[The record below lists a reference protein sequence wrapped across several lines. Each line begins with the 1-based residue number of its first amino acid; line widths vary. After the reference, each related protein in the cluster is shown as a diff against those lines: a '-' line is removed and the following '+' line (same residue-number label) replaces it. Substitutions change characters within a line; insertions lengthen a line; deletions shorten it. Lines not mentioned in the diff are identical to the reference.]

1 MRIAHGSLAD
11 IGNITALGQLP
22 WSCKVLWS
30 PFFDRY
36 GRLDR
41 WLRLAQLLLA
51 ALFVLL
57 MVRHDSPTLSTW
69 VGLLPIMVALATA
82 SAVQDTVSDAAFVH
96 MSQDATAQEVAKIS
110 SWRITAYKL
119 AMMGAGGGAVAVG
132 ATWGWPT
139 AFGLLA
145 ALLAVSALVLPPYLR
160 AIAPLPPVTL
170 RAWGRALKEWLSR
183 PGAWG
188 TFAFILFYKLGLA
201 TLNPMTKPYW
211 VDAGVDPA
219 LLGLL
224 VVTVSLG
231 GTVGGALLAG
241 LYGGTRGM
249 MLPLMVGAV
258 AESCACLA
266 YAVVVHLPYHPAFL
280 VLCLLA
286 EGLAQGLAT
295 AALMLLLARICD
307 RSQAATQF
315 AALTAT
321 FGITRALGSTLG
333 SQVAFHYGYMALF
346 TVLPITCLWSL
357 LWLGS
362 VRRRLAEAARLHAAP

>member
-1 MRIAHGSLAD
+1 MRMTHSSLTD
-11 IGNITALGQLP
+11 IGLVTSVAQLP

-30 PFFDRY
+30 PFLDRY

-41 WLRLAQLLLA
+41 WLRLAQGTLA

-57 MVRHDSPTLSTW
+57 MVRHGSTGLTAA
-69 VGLLPIMVALATA
+69 VGILPIMVALATA
-82 SAVQDTVSDAAFVH
+82 SAVQDTVSDASFVH
-96 MSQDATAQEVAKIS
+96 LTQGADAQEVAKTS
-110 SWRITAYKL
+110 SYRITAYKL
-119 AMMGAGGGAVAVG
+119 AMMGAGGGAVALGSV
-132 ATWGWPT
+132 WGWPT

-145 ALLAVSALVLPPYLR
+145 AALSTSALLLPPKLR
-160 AIAPLPPVTL
+160 TIAPLPSVTL
-170 RAWGRALKEWLSR
+170 RAWGRALGHWLER

-211 VDAGVDPA
+211 VDAGVDPT

-224 VVTVSLG
+224 VVTVGLG

-241 LYGGTRGM
+241 LYVGGQSL
-249 MLPLMVGAV
+249 MLPLVVGAV
-258 AESCACLA
+258 AESCACLI
-266 YAVVVHLPYHPAFL
+266 YATAVHLPYHVALL

-321 FGITRALGSTLG
+321 FGVTRAVGSMLGSR
-333 SQVAFHYGYMALF
+333 VAEHYGYAALF
-346 TVLPITCLWSL
+346 TLLPITCLWSL

-362 VRRRLAEAARLHAAP
+362 VKRRLAAAAE